1 MRLIVCVKR
10 DLHGCVFLNRLLPR
24 LAQHRVRVLLSDK
37 ARPAELGVPELA
49 ELAYLERGLPLQRLF
64 PLLDRLPTTA
74 TGAWA
79 SFAGLEERHGVR
91 CELVADINTPV
102 VLSGLLSFAPDLIV
116 SARFSHLFGPAAI
129 AAARFGAV
137 NVHPGELP
145 VHAGLFAPMRT
156 VAEGNRQLACCLHFI
171 DAGIDSGPIIDLQH
185 LPYDQDLG
193 LLSQITA
200 LYPLAIDPLLDLLD
214 RLERAADVP
223 TVAQDKSR
231 RRYRTTPDAAE
242 VRQFL
247 VAGHR
252 FWTPQGYDAVLARFM
267 PSGKAT
273 ASLEQP
279 LAQPEP

>member
-1 MRLIVCVKR
+1 
-10 DLHGCVFLNRLLPR
+10 
-24 LAQHRVRVLLSDK
+24 
-37 ARPAELGVPELA
+37 
-49 ELAYLERGLPLQRLF
+49 
-64 PLLDRLPTTA
+64 
-74 TGAWA
+74 
-79 SFAGLEERHGVR
+79 
-91 CELVADINTPV
+91 
-102 VLSGLLSFAPDLIV
+102 
-116 SARFSHLFGPAAI
+116 
-129 AAARFGAV
+129 
-137 NVHPGELP
+137 
-145 VHAGLFAPMRT
+145 MRT

-267 PSGKAT
+267 PNGKAT
-273 ASLEQP
+273 ANLERP